1 MLMESIAA
9 LLPVALGVTLSP
21 FPVVA
26 AVLVVGTPN
35 ARRNGPAF
43 ALGWVVGLTALT
55 SLAVAVFAGASDAES
70 SSRTVVDVLR
80 VVAGVALLVAAAR
93 KWRHRPRDGETGPT
107 PAWMTSIESMST
119 GRSLVF
125 GLGLGGINPKNLAFA
140 LTAASS
146 IVTLGTEDGDVVIAI
161 AVFVLIA
168 SLSVIGPVAAR
179 LLLGDRASPPLD
191 AIKGFMLANNN
202 VILMVVF
209 VLIGAN
215 TLGNGIA
222 GLTD

>member
-1 MLMESIAA
+1 
-9 LLPVALGVTLSP
+9 
-21 FPVVA
+21 VA
-26 AVLVVGTPN
+26 AVLVVSTPN

-43 ALGWVVGLTALT
+43 AVGWIVGLTALT
-55 SLAVAVFAGASDAES
+55 ALTVAVFAGASDSGS

-107 PAWMTSIESMST
+107 PPWMTSVETMSAR
-119 GRSLVF
+119 GSLVL

-146 IVTLGTEDGDVVIAI
+146 IITLGADDGDIVIAV
-161 AVFVLIA
+161 AVFVLLA

-191 AIKGFMLANNN
+191 AIKGFMLENNTA
-202 VILMVVF
+202 ILMVVF
-209 VLIGAN
+209 ILIGVN

-222 GLTD
+222 GLTA